1 VAKLI
6 DDIRN
11 MSVELRPASLDDL
24 GLEAAFKSYFKQFE
38 ENYGVKI
45 IYTSNIKN
53 TRFDSDI
60 ETVVYRVVQEAILNA
75 LKYADVNEI
84 NVGIRQ
90 TGRHLVAEVIDA
102 GNGFD
107 PSSKPKGSGLG
118 LYGMNERAELVSGSV
133 NIETKIGEGTNV
145 TLNIP
150 I

>member
-1 VAKLI
+1 MIYVICRLI
-6 DDIRN
+6 
-11 MSVELRPASLDDL
+11 RPASLDDL

-38 ENYGVKI
+38 ENYGIKI

-90 TGRHLVAEVIDA
+90 TRQP
-102 GNGFD
+102 F
-107 PSSKPKGSGLG
+107 GSRSDRCG
-118 LYGMNERAELVSGSV
+118 
-133 NIETKIGEGTNV
+133 KWF
-145 TLNIP
+145 
-150 I
+150 

>member
-1 VAKLI
+1 
-6 DDIRN
+6 
-11 MSVELRPASLDDL
+11 M
-24 GLEAAFKSYFKQFE
+24 
-38 ENYGVKI
+38 
-45 IYTSNIKN
+45 
-53 TRFDSDI
+53 
-60 ETVVYRVVQEAILNA
+60 QEAILNA

-102 GNGFD
+102 EMVLIQVL
-107 PSSKPKGSGLG
+107 SLKGSGLG